1 MNAMMP
7 PRFLGT
13 TLAED
18 RVTEALDLPSAIYA
32 EQKEAE
38 DDYLKIGDALSSH
51 LWAEGRTDFHHHDLV
66 ATRDVAAA
74 MQAAWL
80 SSNETLNARQRARR
94 GG

>member
-1 MNAMMP
+1 MMQ

-38 DDYLKIGDALSSH
+38 DDLQRLSDELSFR
-51 LWAEGRTDFHHHDLV
+51 LWAEGRTDFHHHDLII
-66 ATRDVAAA
+66 TRDIAAA

-80 SSNETLNARQRARR
+80 SFNETLNARQRARR
-94 GG
+94 TQA